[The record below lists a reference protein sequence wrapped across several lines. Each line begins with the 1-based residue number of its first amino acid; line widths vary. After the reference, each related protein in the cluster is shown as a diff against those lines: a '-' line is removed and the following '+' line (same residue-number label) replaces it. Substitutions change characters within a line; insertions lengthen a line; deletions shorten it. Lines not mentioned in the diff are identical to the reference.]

1 MTDNYPYE
9 SYEDW
14 YDNGP
19 GSEKF
24 KREVEESRREFL
36 REHEIIIRRKEKTDE
51 KIQD

>member
-24 KREVEESRREFL
+24 KREVESRREFL
-36 REHEIIIRRKEKTDE
+36 REHEIIIRRKDKTDE